1 MQISRLFGIVYILL
15 EKRIITAQELA
26 ERFEVSIRTI
36 YRDIDA
42 LCGAGIPIYSSQGK
56 GGGIRLLEDFI
67 LNKAVLSEKEQ
78 KEILIGLQ
86 SLSATQYPDTDLVL
100 SKLSSIFKK
109 HDMSWIEVDFSSWGS
124 DDKEKENFNIIKNSV
139 INNLVISFEYFNTNG
154 EKSNRKVEPKKLM
167 FKDKSWY
174 LKGYCL
180 YKKANRIFKITRM
193 VDIEITKESC
203 KENSNEESMAYS
215 DVPKSLKMIHMKFR
229 IAHEGA
235 YRVYDDF
242 KEKDIFKHEDG
253 SFTVNT
259 SMPEGEWLYNY
270 ILSFG
275 TAMEVIEPKKIR
287 NIIITKIEQM
297 FQRYK

>member
-15 EKRIITAQELA
+15 EKRMATAQELA
-26 ERFEVSIRTI
+26 ERFEVSVRTI
-36 YRDIDA
+36 YRDIDV
-42 LCGAGIPIYSSQGK
+42 LCSAGIPVYASQGK

-86 SLSATQYPDTDLVL
+86 SLSATQYPDTNLVL

-109 HDMSWIEVDFSSWGS
+109 QDMSWIEVDFSPWGS
-124 DDKEKENFNIIKNSV
+124 DEKEKENFNRLKESV
-139 INNLVISFEYFNTNG
+139 INNMIIIFEYFNTNG
-154 EKSNRKVEPKKLM
+154 EKSTRRVEPKKLI
-167 FKDKSWY
+167 FKDKAWY

-180 YKKANRIFKITRM
+180 YQKADRTFKITRM
-193 VDIEITKESC
+193 INIEITKELC
-203 KENSNEESMAYS
+203 KQNHREEGSTYA
-215 DVPKSLKMIHMKFR
+215 DVQKSFKLINIQFR
-229 IAHEGA
+229 ISNEGA

-242 KEKDIFKHEDG
+242 KEKDILKNEDG

-275 TAMEVIEPKKIR
+275 TTMEVIEPKIVR
-287 NIIITKIEQM
+287 NMIASRIERM
-297 FQRYK
+297 FEKYK